1 MSKAHQPPC
10 IVRAKQV
17 SRLIEGDLSYLNL
30 LVSHPLCALTIG

>member
-17 SRLIEGDLSYLNL
+17 NRLTEGDFSHLNL
-30 LVSHPLCALTIG
+30 VVSHPLCALTIG